1 MSPFRTEFQSEFQL
15 KETDGKR
22 IHQEFLKNWGKK
34 VDRHMFSQKKIRIS
48 TNSFN
53 QSDSFDGKIRS
64 IYLTQLKSTNFEV
77 KFARILEVLGSFQL
91 VIYPNLFFQLRYLI
105 LKIIV
110 TFWVII
116 IIGISGT
123 MLAFSGR
130 MNETE
135 CVRNRGVDSRHI
147 RYSTSYSPCHKTSQN
162 KSEKNTLIRNFKAVQ
177 NNF

>member
-1 MSPFRTEFQSEFQL
+1 MGE
-15 KETDGKR
+15 K
-22 IHQEFLKNWGKK
+22 
-34 VDRHMFSQKKIRIS
+34 FSQKKTKKLIL
-48 TNSFN
+48 TNSFD
-53 QSDSFDGKIRS
+53 QSDSFDGKIRN

-77 KFARILEVLGSFQL
+77 KFARIFEVLGSFQL

-110 TFWVII
+110 TLWVII

-135 CVRNRGVDSRHI
+135 CVRNRCVDSRHI
-147 RYSTSYSPCHKTSQN
+147 RYSTSYSPCHNSSQN
-162 KSEKNTLIRNFKAVQ
+162 KSERVNESESKVFQTSKD
-177 NNF
+177 

>member
-1 MSPFRTEFQSEFQL
+1 
-15 KETDGKR
+15 
-22 IHQEFLKNWGKK
+22 
-34 VDRHMFSQKKIRIS
+34 MFSQKNKIRIL
-48 TNSFN
+48 TNSFD
-53 QSDSFDGKIRS
+53 QSDGLDGEIRN

-91 VIYPNLFFQLRYLI
+91 VIYPNLFFQLRNLI

-110 TFWVII
+110 TLWVII

-147 RYSTSYSPCHKTSQN
+147 RYSTSYSPCHNSSQN
-162 KSEKNTLIRNFKAVQ
+162 KSERVNE
-177 NNF
+177 

>member
-1 MSPFRTEFQSEFQL
+1 MVKEFIKNSWKVGEKSFHKKQT
-15 KETDGKR
+15 KKR
-22 IHQEFLKNWGKK
+22 IL
-34 VDRHMFSQKKIRIS
+34 
-48 TNSFN
+48 TNSFD
-53 QSDSFDGKIRS
+53 QSDSFDGKIRN

-77 KFARILEVLGSFQL
+77 KFARIFEVLGSFQL

-110 TFWVII
+110 TLWVII

-135 CVRNRGVDSRHI
+135 CVRNRCVDSRHI
-147 RYSTSYSPCHKTSQN
+147 RYSTSYSPCHNSSQN
-162 KSEKNTLIRNFKAVQ
+162 KSERVNESESKVFQTSKD
-177 NNF
+177 

>member
-1 MSPFRTEFQSEFQL
+1 MNPFRTEFQSEFQL

-22 IHQEFLKNWGKK
+22 IHQEFLKNWGKRIA
-34 VDRHMFSQKKIRIS
+34 RHKFSQKNKIRIL
-48 TNSFN
+48 TNSFD
-53 QSDSFDGKIRS
+53 QSDSFDGEIRN

-91 VIYPNLFFQLRYLI
+91 VIYPNLFFQLRNLI

-110 TFWVII
+110 TLWVII
-116 IIGISGT
+116 IISISGT

-147 RYSTSYSPCHKTSQN
+147 RYSTSYSPCHNSSQN
-162 KSEKNTLIRNFKAVQ
+162 KSERVNE
-177 NNF
+177 

>member
-1 MSPFRTEFQSEFQL
+1 MNPFRTEFQSEFQL

-34 VDRHMFSQKKIRIS
+34 IARNMFSQKNKIRIL
-48 TNSFN
+48 TNSFD
-53 QSDSFDGKIRS
+53 QWDSFDGEICN

-77 KFARILEVLGSFQL
+77 KFARILEILGSFQL
-91 VIYPNLFFQLRYLI
+91 VIYPNLFFQLRNLI

-110 TFWVII
+110 TLWVII

-135 CVRNRGVDSRHI
+135 CVRNRGVDSWNI
-147 RYSTSYSPCHKTSQN
+147 RYSTSYSPCHNSSQN
-162 KSEKNTLIRNFKAVQ
+162 KSERVNE
-177 NNF
+177 